1 MHGSQVQDI
10 VAIKKFKLTDNNNKK
25 KSIKFTHIALN
36 SIV

>member
-1 MHGSQVQDI
+1 MHGGQVQDI
-10 VAIKKFKLTDNNNKK
+10 VAIKKFKLTDNNKK